1 MYLLS
6 QLSFD
11 LHYNHCYIYL
21 SIYILCYFLP
31 RLQHISEAKE
41 LIKPC
46 CIIISQVNKI

>member
-21 SIYILCYFLP
+21 SIYILWYFLP
-31 RLQHISEAKE
+31 RLQHIRGKRAHKTM
-41 LIKPC
+41 LHYY
-46 CIIISQVNKI
+46 